1 MVPDSARGFMNLGA
15 ALQAL
20 GRYDDAATAYERSIS
35 LAPSG
40 SAYSNLGLIRYDGG
54 RYADACVALEKASQ
68 LAPNDYRVWANLG
81 DAYRWTPERKGD
93 APQAQGR
100 AIAAARASLLVNP
113 KDALAHAVI
122 ASCLAKSG
130 KLEEADREIRSALTI
145 DPTDPNVLYDA
156 AVVAQLRGDA
166 DAAANWLRR
175 AVGNGYSA
183 AEAAHDPE
191 LAPLRTREDV
201 KQLVAKAS

>member
-1 MVPDSARGFMNLGA
+1 MAYRNLGG

-20 GRYDDAATAYERSIS
+20 GRYDTAAAAYEHSIA

-40 SAYSNLGLIRYDGG
+40 SAYSNLGLIL
-54 RYADACVALEKASQ
+54 YATGHYAEACAALEKAAQ

-93 APQAQGR
+93 APQAHER
-100 AIAAARASLLVNP
+100 AIAAARATLTVNA

-122 ASCLAKSG
+122 AACLAKSG
-130 KLEEADREIRSALTI
+130 KLDAAESEIRTAFTI
-145 DPTDPNVLYDA
+145 DPTDPYVLYDA
-156 AVVAQLRGDA
+156 AVVAHLRGDA
-166 DAAANWLRR
+166 DTAANWLRR
-175 AVGNGYSA
+175 ALGNGYSA

-201 KQLVAKAS
+201 KQLVDKAS